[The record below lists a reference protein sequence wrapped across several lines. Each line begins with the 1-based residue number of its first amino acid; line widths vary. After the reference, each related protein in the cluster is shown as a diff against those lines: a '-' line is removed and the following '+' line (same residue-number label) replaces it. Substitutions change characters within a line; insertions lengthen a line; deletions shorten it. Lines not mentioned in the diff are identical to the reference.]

1 MSPASAWRS
10 LLFVPAHQPRF
21 IDAARRGEADACVLD
36 LEDSV
41 PPAQKP
47 PAREAFTGAAKA
59 IAEGG
64 KPVLVRINAPWR
76 LAVRDLEAAVGP
88 SVSAIVAPK
97 VEARAT
103 LNALDELLADLEGEA
118 GLPIGKIGV
127 IAQIESVN
135 ALPRLDDICT
145 GPRLI
150 GLSLGSE
157 DFSAS
162 AGMTPS
168 SRTLMAP
175 NQEIVFA
182 CRRHGLLPFGFPG
195 SIADYADVEAF
206 GETARLASEMGFGG
220 AFCIHPR
227 QVAILNRAFTPD
239 PAALEQALRILEAYR
254 LAVRQGR
261 GATVLDG
268 RMIDPP
274 VVAQAQALLARAR
287 PNPGVTAAKRSGEA
301 TIPAALP
308 AYHSHAPY
316 DLCGDP
322 APDRS

>member
-1 MSPASAWRS
+1 MNAPSTWRS

-47 PAREAFTGAAKA
+47 AARQGLGDAARS
-59 IAEGG
+59 IADAG
-64 KPVLVRINAPWR
+64 KSVLVRINAPWR

-88 SVSAIVAPK
+88 SVTAIVAPK
-97 VEARAT
+97 VEAVAT
-103 LNALDELLADLEGEA
+103 LKALDEILADLEGEA
-118 GLPIGKIGV
+118 GLPIGRIGV
-127 IAQIESVN
+127 VAQIESVN
-135 ALPRLDDICT
+135 ALPRLDEICA

-162 AGMTPS
+162 AGMTPTL
-168 SRTLMAP
+168 RTLMAP

-182 CRRHGLLPFGFPG
+182 CRRHDLLPFGFPA
-195 SIADYADVEAF
+195 SIADYADLEAF
-206 GETARLASEMGFGG
+206 AASAQLASEMGFGG

-227 QVAILNRAFTPD
+227 QAAILNRAFSPAPD
-239 PAALEQALRILEAYR
+239 ALERASRILEAYQ
-254 LAVRQGR
+254 LAVREGR

-274 VVAQAQALLARAR
+274 VVAQAEALLARGRAR
-287 PNPGVTAAKRSGEA
+287 PDALRTPSPGH
-301 TIPAALP
+301 PA
-308 AYHSHAPY
+308 HAP
-316 DLCGDP
+316 DMSGGP
-322 APDRS
+322 TSERS